1 MVRKLVLSLIAVL
14 GGGMLL
20 AMAQSRQLSGTVV
33 DQAGSPV
40 VGATVMVEGSTV
52 GTTTGAGGRFTLAVP
67 ADGTLQVSFIGYQTQ
82 SVPVNGRTSVEIRLS
97 EDTKAIDEVLVVAY
111 GTAKKE
117 SFTGSAAVIKS
128 ENLEKR
134 VVSNVS
140 KALDGQVAGV
150 QTTSGSGQP
159 GSEATV
165 AIRGFG
171 SISASSSPLYVVD
184 GIAYSGSI
192 SAINPDDIESITV
205 LKDASAGALYGARG
219 ANGVIVINTKRG
231 REGNV
236 EVNFKATL
244 GVSRLRS
251 GQSARIRRAELAV
264 ALQYGLFHLGLYRRC
279 GPRLRVVASEWYA
292 GRQLQPLQELQLG
305 QSGGSRDGQG
315 TRRCEIGLGRELD
328 RQCDRGRRFPAGVPG
343 LGVGRQQRSPRQ
355 HVVELPR

>member
-244 GVSRLRS
+244 GVSSCAIPDYDLVNQREFVELNWQSLYNTAYFTS
-251 GQSARIRRAELAV
+251 G
-264 ALQYGLFHLGLYRRC
+264 YT
-279 GPRLRVVASEWYA
+279 VVASERYA

-328 RQCDRGRRFPAGVPG
+328 RQCDRGRRFPAGIPG

>member
-1 MVRKLVLSLIAVL
+1 
-14 GGGMLL
+14 MLL

-150 QTTSGSGQP
+150 ADHVGQRP
-159 GSEATV
+159 ARIGGY
-165 AIRGFG
+165 RGHSRFRFDQRQLF
-171 SISASSSPLYVVD
+171 A
-184 GIAYSGSI
+184 
-192 SAINPDDIESITV
+192 
-205 LKDASAGALYGARG
+205 ALR
-219 ANGVIVINTKRG
+219 RG
-231 REGNV
+231 RY
-236 EVNFKATL
+236 
-244 GVSRLRS
+244 RLFGFDQRH
-251 GQSARIRRAELAV
+251 Q
-264 ALQYGLFHLGLYRRC
+264 
-279 GPRLRVVASEWYA
+279 PR
-292 GRQLQPLQELQLG
+292 
-305 QSGGSRDGQG
+305 
-315 TRRCEIGLGRELD
+315 
-328 RQCDRGRRFPAGVPG
+328 
-343 LGVGRQQRSPRQ
+343 
-355 HVVELPR
+355 

>member
-205 LKDASAGALYGARG
+205 LKDASAGAL
-219 ANGVIVINTKRG
+219 
-231 REGNV
+231 
-236 EVNFKATL
+236 
-244 GVSRLRS
+244 
-251 GQSARIRRAELAV
+251 
-264 ALQYGLFHLGLYRRC
+264 
-279 GPRLRVVASEWYA
+279 
-292 GRQLQPLQELQLG
+292 
-305 QSGGSRDGQG
+305 
-315 TRRCEIGLGRELD
+315 
-328 RQCDRGRRFPAGVPG
+328 
-343 LGVGRQQRSPRQ
+343 
-355 HVVELPR
+355 